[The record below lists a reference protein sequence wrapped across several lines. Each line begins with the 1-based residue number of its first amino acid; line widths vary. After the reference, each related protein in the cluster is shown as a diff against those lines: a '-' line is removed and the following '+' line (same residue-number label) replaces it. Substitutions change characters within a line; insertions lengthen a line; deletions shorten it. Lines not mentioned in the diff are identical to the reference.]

1 MTKVETSLEKD
12 LKGIGSIPLS
22 SAGGD
27 ARLLIDQSVFYGG
40 IAQWVEQGISN
51 PSTRV
56 QIPIPPS
63 VLRGL
68 GDEVRD
74 VLLHNTSPHRFR
86 GWPRFTDNLTDPTLH
101 AQSSPVGRAEAV
113 MADEAARL
121 LSPNMLQV
129 SGSTPLCG
137 HFFL

>member
-1 MTKVETSLEKD
+1 MVSLLPHVSRPRRIATKVEVCLEKE
-12 LKGIGSIPLS
+12 LKGIGSNPFS
-22 SAGGD
+22 HAGGD
-27 ARLLIDQSVFYGG
+27 ARLLLDQSVFYGG

-101 AQSSPVGRAEAV
+101 ASYRSPGE
-113 MADEAARL
+113 
-121 LSPNMLQV
+121 P
-129 SGSTPLCG
+129 STPEVED
-137 HFFL
+137 